1 MKKILFDIGHPAHVH
16 LFKNLIFYLK
26 DKNYPFFV
34 TTRNK
39 DITHNLL
46 SHYNIPFTCISKA
59 AKSNIISMI
68 FELFVRNI
76 RLIKLCVNE
85 KIGIGIG
92 TSVSISHLSFFS
104 FGGFKS
110 YNIGEDDDA
119 VVPLLCYSTY
129 PFTTKIIN
137 PNCLEFKLW
146 EGKRVLHPSYHE
158 LAYLH
163 PNNFKADE
171 NIIKKYG
178 LKKNNYIVFRFS
190 ALTAHHDSKAK
201 GISPQLR
208 GDIQNVLNNYEII
221 ESFESKSGSK
231 IEPWDMHHV
240 LANAKMIISDS
251 QTMTIEG
258 SVLGVPSI
266 RINTF
271 IGKSTVIEELENKYE
286 IAYGFFPNDKENI
299 ISLLKKLINDDKL
312 EEKFK
317 IKKNLLLKEKVD
329 FNKWLIDYFEDE
341 IN

>member
-1 MKKILFDIGHPAHVH
+1 MNILFDIGHPAHVH
-16 LFKNLIFYLK
+16 LFKNFIFYLQQK
-26 DKNYPFFV
+26 KITFTV
-34 TTRNK
+34 LTRNK
-39 DITHNLL
+39 EITNQLL
-46 SHYNIPFTCISKA
+46 NHYNIPFHSISSPRSSKLG
-59 AKSNIISMI
+59 ML
-68 FELFVRNI
+68 FELCVRNF
-76 RLIKLCVNE
+76 
-85 KIGIGIG
+85 KILKFYLKNDYTLSLG
-92 TSVSISHLSFFS
+92 TSVSIGHLTKFS
-104 FGGFKS
+104 KGKVVSWNF
-110 YNIGEDDDA
+110 NEDDDS
-119 VVPLLCYSTY
+119 VVPLYTKLAY
-129 PFTTKIIN
+129 PHSSIIIN
-137 PNCLEFKLW
+137 PNCLEFKHW
-146 EGKRVLHPSYHE
+146 QKKRVLHPSYHE

-163 PNNFKADE
+163 PNNFRADE

-201 GISPQLR
+201 GISPELKD
-208 GDIQNVLNNYEII
+208 DIQNILNNYEII

-317 IKKNLLLKEKVD
+317 IKKKLLLKEKID

-341 IN
+341 IK